1 MTRRTSCEGWLV
13 RRVYPVATGPNVDIS
28 LILIR
33 LRWPTFC
40 PVGRDRRLRHER
52 EHAAGRPP
60 RREESRYGP
69 RGNQDG
75 DERFRIDRVEWY
87 KLYTGESIA
96 DMTLREQN
104 EVCDAGHREAVPRVH
119 GQPCVHVS
127 AISDSD
133 SVHATVY
140 TDYRPSRALGVGRV
154 ARAKSKP
161 AA

>member
-1 MTRRTSCEGWLV
+1 M
-13 RRVYPVATGPNVDIS
+13 I
-28 LILIR
+28 
-33 LRWPTFC
+33 
-40 PVGRDRRLRHER
+40 RRLRHER

-104 EVCDAGHREAVPRVH
+104 EVCDAIARRFRE
-119 GQPCVHVS
+119 
-127 AISDSD
+127 
-133 SVHATVY
+133 Y
-140 TDYRPSRALGVGRV
+140 TDSRACM
-154 ARAKSKP
+154 
-161 AA
+161 